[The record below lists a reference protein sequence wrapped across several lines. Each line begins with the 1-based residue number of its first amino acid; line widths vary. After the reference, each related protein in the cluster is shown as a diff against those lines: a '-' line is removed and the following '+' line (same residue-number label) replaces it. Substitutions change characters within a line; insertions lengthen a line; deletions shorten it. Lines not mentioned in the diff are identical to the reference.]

1 MTSLSANRRIA
12 LDSQRG
18 AGRNAGF
25 ILLMRS
31 PEVFY
36 LHIRGEQ
43 RGPYTVAH
51 IDHLLNS
58 GLVDE
63 SVLFWREGLEQ
74 WEPVTNLVQ
83 LRRPRNRLKWAVI
96 LICAV
101 LMVVGVSS
109 VFGPITLDGWREIYQ
124 HEFTQSGAYWRAR
137 DVVRT
142 YCVPKGSFVVF
153 DGVER
158 AEVQLIE
165 SKSALV
171 VLHGL
176 LSPSTGGARATAWTV
191 RLNYDPTQREWI
203 PVGAAELPP
212 K

>member
-1 MTSLSANRRIA
+1 
-12 LDSQRG
+12 
-18 AGRNAGF
+18 
-25 ILLMRS
+25 MRS

-58 GLVDE
+58 GLIDVN
-63 SVLFWREGLEQ
+63 VLFWREGLEQ
-74 WEPVTNLVQ
+74 WELVTNLVQ
-83 LRRPRNRLKWAVI
+83 LRRPRNRLKLAVI
-96 LICAV
+96 LLCAV
-101 LMVVGVSS
+101 VMVVGVGS

-124 HEFTQSGAYWRAR
+124 HEFTQTAAYWRAR
-137 DVVRT
+137 EAVRL
-142 YCVPKGSFVVF
+142 YCVSKGGYVVF
-153 DGVER
+153 DGVDR

-176 LSPSTGGARATAWTV
+176 LSSSIGGARTTSWTV
-191 RLNYDPTQREWI
+191 RLDYDPVQREWN